1 MPRNAWS
8 SWWAEALAILAK
20 EWRVELRARHAL
32 ATVALFAT
40 SSLVLVSMA
49 LGPLGADPASRPI
62 LPALLW
68 VLLLFTASAAI
79 PRAFVHE
86 EEVGT
91 ARALR
96 LAALPSTVLFGK
108 MAFVAS
114 LLVLVELLLVPL
126 FGVLLQWEVADPA
139 ALIAALA
146 AGGLGLAAGSTLVA
160 AMVAH
165 ARGRGALFPV
175 LAFPVLI
182 PLLVLAVGASR
193 AAAAGVPDDGALRLL
208 LLYDGTV
215 ITAAAMLFA
224 AVWEP

>member
-1 MPRNAWS
+1 MPHNAFS
-8 SWWAEALAILAK
+8 SWWAEAFAILAK

-40 SSLVLVSMA
+40 SSLVLVSLA

-68 VLLLFTASAAI
+68 ILLLFTASAAI

-86 EEVGT
+86 EELGT

-96 LAALPSTVLFGK
+96 LTALPSTVLFGK
-108 MAFVAS
+108 MAFIAS

-126 FGVLLQWEVADPA
+126 FGILLHWEVADPA
-139 ALIAALA
+139 ALVAALA
-146 AGGLGLAAGSTLVA
+146 AGGLGLAGGSTLVA

-175 LAFPVLI
+175 LAFPVLL
-182 PLLVLAVGASR
+182 PLLVLAVSATRS
-193 AAAAGVPDDGALRLL
+193 AAAGLPDDGALRLL

-215 ITAAAMLFA
+215 ITAAAMLFG

>member
-1 MPRNAWS
+1 M
-8 SWWAEALAILAK
+8 LAK

-32 ATVALFAT
+32 ATVGLFAT

-49 LGPLGADPASRPI
+49 LGPIGLDPASRPL
-62 LPALLW
+62 LPSLLW
-68 VLLLFTASAAI
+68 ILLLFTASAAI

-86 EEVGT
+86 EELGT

-96 LAALPSTVLFGK
+96 LSALPSTVLFGK
-108 MAFVAS
+108 MAFVTS

-126 FGVLLQWEVADPA
+126 FGVLLSWEVADPA
-139 ALIAALA
+139 ALVAALA
-146 AGGLGLAAGSTLVA
+146 AGGLGLAAGATLVA

-175 LAFPVLI
+175 LAFPVLL
-182 PLLVLAVGASR
+182 PLLVLAVAATRS
-193 AAAAGVPDDGALRLL
+193 AAAGLPDDGALRLL

-215 ITAAAMLFA
+215 ITAAAMLFP